1 MFSRES
7 LEYLIGLAKNEMV
20 EVNGQTYSTK
30 RLNQVQD
37 PIPGELR
44 TRTLTA
50 LVDYLESEIDKKS
63 SEKLLV
69 HVISPNKVALYSELR
84 KDAERET
91 YMICDALTPDNI
103 YFDRFIDTE
112 QFNIMLQ
119 SSFIE
124 NKDRSLLLKVTG
136 CVKDSAVKEV
146 GDDGVSQAATIKT
159 GVASVNEVKIPNPV
173 VLAPFRTF
181 PEIQQPESKFI
192 FRMRSGPQA
201 ALYEADGG
209 AWRNL
214 AMQRIKAYLEE
225 ELKGIE
231 NINIIS

>member
-7 LEYLIGLAKNEMV
+7 LEYLIGLARNEMV
-20 EVNGQTYSTK
+20 EVNGQKYSTK

-37 PIPGELR
+37 PIPAELR

-69 HVISPNKVALYSELR
+69 HVIGPDKVALYSELR
-84 KDAERET
+84 KDAEREI

-103 YFDRFIDTE
+103 YFDRFMDTE

-124 NKDRSLLLKVTG
+124 NKDRLLLLKVTG

-209 AWRNL
+209 AWRNQ
-214 AMQRIKAYLEE
+214 AMQSIKAYLQE
-225 ELKGIE
+225 ELKEID
-231 NINIIS
+231 NIKIIS

>member
-7 LEYLIGLAKNEMV
+7 LEYLVGLARNEMV

-37 PIPGELR
+37 PIPAELR

-69 HVISPNKVALYSELR
+69 HVISPNKVVLYSELR

-91 YMICDALTPDNI
+91 YMLCDALTPDNI
-103 YFDRFIDTE
+103 YFDRFMDTE

-136 CVKDSAVKEV
+136 CVKDTAVKEV

-209 AWRNL
+209 AWRNE
-214 AMQRIKAYLEE
+214 AMRRIKAYLEE
-225 ELKGIE
+225 ELKEIE